1 MTTNTEALREQ
12 FELYVNP
19 EGDIKLHRL
28 VDGSYAGHG
37 LNQSWMDFQAGHAA
51 GVAAEREV
59 EMSEELPAVARLYYS
74 GNGHRRYKRASTRSG
89 PGEPLCFVS
98 VASYALR
105 RRDAEIA
112 MLRLAIQ
119 KTLDENGHLADGD
132 NCTLIR
138 LKRALETP
146 NTQVQ
151 P

>member
-1 MTTNTEALREQ
+1 
-12 FELYVNP
+12 
-19 EGDIKLHRL
+19 
-28 VDGSYAGHG
+28 
-37 LNQSWMDFQAGHAA
+37 
-51 GVAAEREV
+51 
-59 EMSEELPAVARLYYS
+59 MSEELPAVARLYYS
-74 GNGHRRYKRASTRSG
+74 GSGHRRYKRASTRSG

-138 LKRALETP
+138 LKRALETSNGKVRGASP
-146 NTQVQ
+146 LAGEASSREAATSTVVLERKEAE
-151 P
+151 